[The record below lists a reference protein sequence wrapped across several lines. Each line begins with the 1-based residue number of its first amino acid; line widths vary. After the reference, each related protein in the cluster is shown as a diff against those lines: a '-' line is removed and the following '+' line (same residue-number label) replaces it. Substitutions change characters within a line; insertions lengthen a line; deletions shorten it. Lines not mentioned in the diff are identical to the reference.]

1 MKRTDGDKADA
12 RAPSYTRRWMRLCV
26 CVCVRGDLRMNLTL
40 CIDAGIF
47 ERGEVYVTGC
57 SI

>member
-26 CVCVRGDLRMNLTL
+26 CVCV
-40 CIDAGIF
+40 C
-47 ERGEVYVTGC
+47 ERGFKDELDFVY
-57 SI
+57 